1 MMIVSHFSA
10 ASVRRSVTQVFAEGP
25 KWNLRMGE
33 RLLHLSFLFL
43 RVRLHLA
50 ISLPLLRCPR
60 KGKIRLANM
69 QTFKKPTRNL
79 LRLHRMSH
87 YNHKSS
93 RLENQLLSL
102 TARTRLQKTEPQF
115 SDATKK
121 QNNAGIKRCRV
132 KCAQVTCDNLR
143 LACKSGRRGGFKH
156 LSSHLPPAAA
166 AGISC
171 LPMSSV
177 PFDPPPTQMW
187 LWIATR
193 LQGANESGERE
204 RGAATTHCGALQ
216 GVHLA

>member
-1 MMIVSHFSA
+1 
-10 ASVRRSVTQVFAEGP
+10 
-25 KWNLRMGE
+25 
-33 RLLHLSFLFL
+33 
-43 RVRLHLA
+43 
-50 ISLPLLRCPR
+50 
-60 KGKIRLANM
+60 
-69 QTFKKPTRNL
+69 
-79 LRLHRMSH
+79 MSQ

-102 TARTRLQKTEPQF
+102 EARTRLQKTEPQF

-121 QNNAGIKRCRV
+121 RRKKTNNARIKRCRV
-132 KCAQVTCDNLR
+132 KCAQVTCDNLSP
-143 LACKSGRRGGFKH
+143 ACKSGRRGGVEAPE
-156 LSSHLPPAAA
+156 LPPPPAAA

-177 PFDPPPTQMW
+177 PFDPPPTEMW

-193 LQGANESGERE
+193 LQGANERGERASE